1 MQAYYAVVMESG
13 AVTGCRAEASS
24 CIECMEDVQALQK
37 AVEKKMA
44 DEDGKSHHV
53 VVLNWI
59 PLAE

>member
-1 MQAYYAVVMESG
+1 MQAYYAVVMESS
-13 AVTGCRAEASS
+13 AATECRAEASS

-44 DEDGKSHHV
+44 DEDGKSCHV
-53 VVLNWI
+53 VVLNWT

>member
-1 MQAYYAVVMESG
+1 MQAYYAVVMESS

-24 CIECMEDVQALQK
+24 CMEDVQALQK